1 MTYDNPDVLVSEP
14 VKGHGSTV
22 AAWFLVIVTTI
33 GLIVATVA
41 FDTFHLVGMCVGFGI
56 MIVGLGG
63 SAVLKALGYGK
74 DGKHTLA
81 RARSAED

>member
-14 VKGHGSTV
+14 VEGHGSTV

-63 SAVLKALGYGK
+63 SETFTTNLVDTWNRIALEFQ
-74 DGKHTLA
+74 
-81 RARSAED
+81 SWFN